1 MFFQFPPP
9 PPPQQQPDKKTYYAI
24 LGVQD
29 TATTAEIKSAYRKLS
44 LKYHPDRNNSP
55 DAQPMFQELGEA
67 YETLSDA
74 EKKRQYDQS
83 LHGNPNDELN
93 HILNMMFSQGFPQGF
108 PQGMP
113 PQGMMHQGHPH
124 PMQQGNK
131 QPMGQGFPQGNPHG
145 LHFFRQTSTHPMPPH
160 PFDSFFQNMQ
170 SQPSFQKPERIPMTT
185 TITLEQAFQGCSIPI
200 MVERTMILGEERT
213 KETET
218 IYVPIPQGI
227 DNNETIILENKGH
240 NINDVK
246 GDVRLTV
253 HVENTSAFMRNG
265 LDLIVKQNISLKEA
279 LLGFSFDIHHP
290 NRKTFTF
297 TNTTQIIHPNFK
309 KKIPD
314 LGMIR
319 EKMQGSLWI
328 DFNVVF
334 PETLTEEQ
342 MATLKTL
349 L

>member
-9 PPPQQQPDKKTYYAI
+9 PSSSQDKGKTYYTI
-24 LGVQD
+24 LGLEE

-93 HILNMMFSQGFPQGF
+93 HILNMMFSQGFPPMG
-108 PQGMP
+108 QGMP
-113 PQGMMHQGHPH
+113 PMGQGHQMHQ
-124 PMQQGNK
+124 
-131 QPMGQGFPQGNPHG
+131 QPMGQGQG
-145 LHFFRQTSTHPMPPH
+145 LHFFRQNSTHAMPH
-160 PFDSFFQNMQ
+160 PFDPFFQNR
-170 SQPSFQKPERIPMTT
+170 QPQKPDRIQMTT
-185 TITLEQAFQGCSIPI
+185 TLTLEQAFQGCSIPI
-200 MVERTMILGEERT
+200 VIERTVVSGEERT

-227 DNNETIILENKGH
+227 DHNETIILENKGH
-240 NINDVK
+240 HINDVK
-246 GDVRLTV
+246 GDVRLTIQL
-253 HVENTSAFMRNG
+253 ENNSAFLRNG

-290 NRKTFTF
+290 NGKTFTF

-309 KKIPD
+309 KKIPE

-319 EKMQGSLWI
+319 ENMQGSLWI

-342 MATLKTL
+342 MATLKTIL
-349 L
+349 